1 MSVDRN
7 YYVIAG
13 FDLTNYKT
21 DEYDDWRWTD
31 EAEKYTCNQRKGEIQ
46 LFDDPMGGYH
56 LYFGYVLAAG
66 DEYDFK
72 TTKFS
77 ISLPQS
83 VALTVGDEL
92 LALQHAGAIK
102 NTAFSEC
109 LYEIILFEECT

>member
-13 FDLTNYKT
+13 FDLTGYKT
-21 DEYDDWRWTD
+21 DEYDDWRWTK
-31 EAEKYTCNQRKGEIQ
+31 EAEQYTCNQRKGEIQ

-72 TTKFS
+72 TTKFPT
-77 ISLPQS
+77 SLPQS
-83 VALTVGDEL
+83 VAPTVGREL
-92 LALQHAGAIK
+92 IDLQHAGAIK
-102 NTAFSEC
+102 NSAFSEC
-109 LYEIILFEECT
+109 PYGIIVFEECT

>member
-21 DEYDDWRWTD
+21 DKYDDWRWTE
-31 EAEKYTCNQRKGEIQ
+31 EAEKYTCSQRKGEIQ

-72 TTKFS
+72 TTKFPT
-77 ISLPQS
+77 SLPQS
-83 VALTVGDEL
+83 VAPTVGREL
-92 LALQHAGAIK
+92 IDLQHAGAIK
-102 NTAFSEC
+102 NSAFSEC
-109 LYEIILFEECT
+109 PYGIIVFEECT